1 MVAVEHP
8 DPPEEARNQNQ
19 QLVMR
24 QGAWTVAVA
33 EHEVI
38 IQRLLKKLCQKPDRG
53 APPARAA
60 RLRALATGE
69 HAAHIRPRDLHL
81 VPDSEHGGQQAADPF
96 AVPQA

>member
-1 MVAVEHP
+1 MVSVEHP

-38 IQRLLKKLCQKPDRG
+38 IQRLLKKLCQIEV
-53 APPARAA
+53 
-60 RLRALATGE
+60 LRQRVQQGCELDATQRE
-69 HAAHIRPRDLHL
+69 KL
-81 VPDSEHGGQQAADPF
+81 GGSIIDCGSGL
-96 AVPQA
+96 